1 MVESKDNRSQ
11 FIPYETNAVRFS
23 VDAFMFKRMS
33 GQVSKDLC
41 YELSGFCLNTMLID

>member
-33 GQVSKDLC
+33 GQVSKT
-41 YELSGFCLNTMLID
+41 FAINCLVFV